1 MIYSHLCDILTG
13 EIQSNDISDYVD
25 LLRCLQDRADIEGLP
40 PGGGLQSKYERIS
53 ILNYLVRETNFL
65 CSSTQISYY
74 RAHIQGGVSG

>member
-40 PGGGLQSKYERIS
+40 PGGGLQSKYEK
-53 ILNYLVRETNFL
+53 FL
-65 CSSTQISYY
+65 F
-74 RAHIQGGVSG
+74 